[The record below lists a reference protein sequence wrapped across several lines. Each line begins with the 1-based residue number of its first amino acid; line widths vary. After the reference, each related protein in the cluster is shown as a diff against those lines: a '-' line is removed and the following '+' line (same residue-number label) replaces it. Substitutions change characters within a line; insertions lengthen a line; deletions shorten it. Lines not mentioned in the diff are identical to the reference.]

1 MDSINCNVG
10 GATFNLN
17 ADGSV
22 TDSSQSNV
30 GHWKSADTTPA
41 SNALVLSLTTAA
53 DVTLTVKYAFN
64 TNNQLLVSLQN
75 HDGSFTPLQVLN
87 GRLVVHNN
95 QDIGYQLV
103 DESGNDLAGA
113 ITVHGDLRL
122 DGSNDLTINLAGGG
136 VAVVDLDQVSTGLNN
151 GAGTGDDVMT
161 LSATSF
167 DFGGNLMMPA
177 DISLPG
183 SFKPAVDNLVFEL
196 NGNTGVNLTFS
207 GTFKGTSVGFEYHQ
221 GTGTSTLVFTASG
234 SYRWDS
240 GKAAFTVFLG
250 NSASGFTAQGSLSV
264 DTTFDSGKGSLNGT
278 LIFSAGGG
286 SFNIDLTLNV
296 QQTWD
301 ANNCIVF
308 NVEFQD
314 VNGHVSYDL
323 GVEGT
328 AKFANGTLTFDLK
341 FSSTGALTID
351 LGYTGPDL
359 AIKINLTFNQGVPS
373 AGITLSVTISW
384 QNGQRVKSPVTITP
398 GAVPAGPA
406 APAPVGP

>member
-1 MDSINCNVG
+1 MDSLTCNVAG
-10 GATFNLN
+10 TTFNLK

-30 GHWKSADTTPA
+30 GHWNSADTTPA

-53 DVTLTVKYAFN
+53 DVTLTAQYTFN

-75 HDGSFTPLQVLN
+75 SDGSFTPLQVLN

-95 QDIGYQLV
+95 QDVGYRLV

-113 ITVHGDLRL
+113 ITVHGKMRL
-122 DGSNDLTINLAGGG
+122 DGNNDLTINLAGGG
-136 VAVVDLDQVSTGLNN
+136 VAVINLDQVSTGLNN
-151 GAGTGDDVMT
+151 GSGTGDDVMT

-183 SFKPAVDNLVFEL
+183 SFKPAGDNLVFEL
-196 NGNTGVNLTFS
+196 NGNAGVNLTFS

-221 GTGTSTLVFTASG
+221 GSGATTLVFTVSG
-234 SYRWDS
+234 SYRWDG
-240 GKAAFTVFLG
+240 GKAAFTVFFG
-250 NSASGFTAQGSLSV
+250 NSANGFTAQGSLSV
-264 DTTFDSGKGSLNGT
+264 ATTFDGGKGSLNGT
-278 LIFSAGGG
+278 LTFSAAGGT
-286 SFNIDLTLNV
+286 FNIDLTLNV
-296 QQTWD
+296 QQKWD
-301 ANNCIVF
+301 ANNCILF

-328 AKFANGTLTFDLK
+328 AKFLDGTLTFDLK

-351 LGYTGPDL
+351 LGYTGQDL
-359 AIKINLTFNQGVPS
+359 SIAVDLTFNQGVPS
-373 AGITLSVTISW
+373 AGITLSVTISF
-384 QNGQRVKSPVTITP
+384 QNGQRVKSPVQVTP
-398 GAVPAGPA
+398 
-406 APAPVGP
+406 APAVV

>member
-1 MDSINCNVG
+1 MDSLTCNVG
-10 GATFNLN
+10 GTTSNLN

-53 DVTLTVKYAFN
+53 DVTLTAQYTFN

-75 HDGSFTPLQVLN
+75 SDGSFTPLQVLN

-103 DESGNDLAGA
+103 DNSGNDLAGA

-122 DGSNDLTINLAGGG
+122 DGNNDLTINLAGGG
-136 VAVVDLDQVSTGLNN
+136 VAVIDLDQVSTGLNN
-151 GAGTGDDVMT
+151 GTGTGDDVMT

-167 DFGGNLMMPA
+167 DFDGNLMMPA

-183 SFKPAVDNLVFEL
+183 SFKPAANNLAFEL

-221 GTGTSTLVFTASG
+221 GSGTSTLVFTASG

-250 NSASGFTAQGSLSV
+250 NSANGFTAQGSLNV
-264 DTTFDSGKGSLNGT
+264 EEAFDGGKGTLNGT
-278 LIFSAGGG
+278 LKFSAGGRAFDIG
-286 SFNIDLTLNV
+286 LTLNV
-296 QQTWD
+296 QQKWD

-308 NVEFQD
+308 NIEFQD

-328 AKFANGTLTFDLK
+328 AKFLNGTLTFDLK

-351 LGYTGPDL
+351 LGYTGPNISI
-359 AIKINLTFNQGVPS
+359 AVNLTFNQGVPNV
-373 AGITLSVTISW
+373 GVTLSVSISW
-384 QNGQRVKSPVTITP
+384 QNGQRIKSPVQ
-398 GAVPAGPA
+398 VS
-406 APAPVGP
+406 

>member
-1 MDSINCNVG
+1 
-10 GATFNLN
+10 
-17 ADGSV
+17 
-22 TDSSQSNV
+22 
-30 GHWKSADTTPA
+30 
-41 SNALVLSLTTAA
+41 VLSLTTAA
-53 DVTLTVKYAFN
+53 DVTLTAQYTFN

-75 HDGSFTPLQVLN
+75 SDGSFTPLQVLN

-103 DESGNDLAGA
+103 DNSGNDLAGA

-122 DGSNDLTINLAGGG
+122 DGNNDLTINLAGGG
-136 VAVVDLDQVSTGLNN
+136 VAVIDLDQVSTGLNN
-151 GAGTGDDVMT
+151 GTGTGDDVMT

-167 DFGGNLMMPA
+167 DFDGNLMMPA

-183 SFKPAVDNLVFEL
+183 SFKPAANNLAFEL

-221 GTGTSTLVFTASG
+221 GSGTSTLVFTASG

-250 NSASGFTAQGSLSV
+250 NSANGFTAQGSLNV
-264 DTTFDSGKGSLNGT
+264 EEAFDGGKGTLNGT
-278 LIFSAGGG
+278 LKFSAGGRAFDIG
-286 SFNIDLTLNV
+286 LTLNV
-296 QQTWD
+296 QQKWD

-308 NVEFQD
+308 NIEFQD

-328 AKFANGTLTFDLK
+328 AKFLNGTLTFDLK

-351 LGYTGPDL
+351 LGYTGPNISI
-359 AIKINLTFNQGVPS
+359 AVNLTFNQGVPNV
-373 AGITLSVTISW
+373 GVTLSVSISW
-384 QNGQRVKSPVTITP
+384 QNGQRIKSPVQ
-398 GAVPAGPA
+398 VS
-406 APAPVGP
+406 

>member
-1 MDSINCNVG
+1 MDRITCSVG
-10 GATFNLN
+10 GKIFNLN

-30 GHWKSADTTPA
+30 GHWKSAVTTPA
-41 SNALVLSLTTAA
+41 SNALTLSLTTAA
-53 DVTLTVKYAFN
+53 DVTLTAKYTFN
-64 TNNQLLVSLQN
+64 TNNQLLVSLKN
-75 HDGSFTPLQVLN
+75 GDGSFTPLQVLN

-95 QDIGYQLV
+95 QDMGYQLV
-103 DESGNDLAGA
+103 DESGDDLAGA

-122 DGSNDLTINLAGGG
+122 DDNNDLTIRLAGGG
-136 VAVVDLDQVSTGLNN
+136 VAVIDLDQVSTGLNN
-151 GAGTGDDVMT
+151 GTGTGDDVMT

-167 DFGGNLMMPA
+167 DFDGNLMMPA

-183 SFKPAVDNLVFEL
+183 SFKPAANNLVFEL

-221 GTGTSTLVFTASG
+221 GSGTSTLVFTASG

-250 NSASGFTAQGSLSV
+250 NSANGFTAQGSLSV
-264 DTTFDSGKGSLNGT
+264 EEAFDGGKGTLNGT
-278 LIFSAGGG
+278 LTFSAGGG
-286 SFNIDLTLNV
+286 TFDIGLTLNV
-296 QQTWD
+296 QQKWD

-308 NVEFQD
+308 NIEFQD

-328 AKFANGTLTFDLK
+328 AKFLNGTLTFDLK

-351 LGYTGPDL
+351 LGYTGPNISI
-359 AIKINLTFNQGVPS
+359 AVNLTFNQGVPNV
-373 AGITLSVTISW
+373 GVTLSVTISW
-384 QNGQRVKSPVTITP
+384 QNGQRIKSPVQVTP
-398 GAVPAGPA
+398 AT
-406 APAPVGP
+406 